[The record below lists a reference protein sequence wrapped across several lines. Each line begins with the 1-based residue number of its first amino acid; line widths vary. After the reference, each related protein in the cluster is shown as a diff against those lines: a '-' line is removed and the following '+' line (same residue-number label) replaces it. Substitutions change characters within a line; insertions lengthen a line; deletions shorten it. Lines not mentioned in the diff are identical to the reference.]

1 MSTNRKIVSQL
12 ANGSH
17 SFPSLGLPMHAWF
30 EEDTVIDGHT
40 FQTGDFN
47 PHFPTTKDKETI
59 ELVVLGN
66 RVYHSVHGDYTLK
79 MLTDFDKDNDYK
91 IETELDGNFTY
102 TCLAHPTGDI
112 KSKYAKEPSHLED
125 LGLPAYDKEIH
136 TDDLMKYTVPNA
148 EEALAIGDAYD
159 EKSKQERIRAKEE
172 ADADE
177 KEVARLAADLAMH
190 SAGLISNPLEQ

>member
-30 EEDTVIDGHT
+30 EEDTEIDGHI
-40 FQTGDFN
+40 FKQGDYN

-59 ELVVLGN
+59 ELVVIGN
-66 RVYHSVHGDYTLK
+66 RVYHSVHSNYTLK

-91 IETELDGNFTY
+91 IETELDGNFVHTLMY
-102 TCLAHPTGDI
+102 HGNNI
-112 KSKYAKEPSHLED
+112 KQLYEKDPNHIVE

-136 TDDLMKYTVPNA
+136 TDDLMKYTVGNLESLVIA
-148 EEALAIGDAYD
+148 DAYD
-159 EKSKQERIRAKEE
+159 EKAKEERRKAKEE
-172 ADADE
+172 ADAE
-177 KEVARLAADLAMH
+177 QSEVERLAADLAMH
-190 SAGLISNPLEQ
+190 SSGLISNPLEQ

>member
-1 MSTNRKIVSQL
+1 MSKNRKIVSQL
-12 ANGSH
+12 TNGSQ
-17 SFPSLGLPMHAWF
+17 SFPSLGLPLHSWF
-30 EEDTVIDGHT
+30 EEDTEINGYT
-40 FQTGDFN
+40 FQKGDAN
-47 PHFPTTKDKETI
+47 PYFPTIKDKETI
-59 ELVVLGN
+59 ELVVLGD

-79 MLTDFDKDNDYK
+79 LLTDFEKDNDYK

-112 KSKYAKEPSHLED
+112 KDKYAKDPSHLED

-136 TDDLMKYTVPNA
+136 TDDLMKYTVGNL
-148 EEALAIGDAYD
+148 EVLAIGDAYD
-159 EKSKQERIRAKEE
+159 EKAKQERIRAKEE

-177 KEVARLAADLAMH
+177 AEVARLAADLAMH